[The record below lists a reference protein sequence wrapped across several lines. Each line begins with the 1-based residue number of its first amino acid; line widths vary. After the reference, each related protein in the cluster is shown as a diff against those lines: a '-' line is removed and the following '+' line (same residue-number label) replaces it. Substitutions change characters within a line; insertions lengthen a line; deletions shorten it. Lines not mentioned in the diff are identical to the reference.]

1 MVFTKNEILKISESL
16 RKNNDILSLLIKSKI
31 DELLGT
37 TVNGNFSIRN
47 TDWCV
52 ENGRKNR
59 GRKNKICTNDYIID

>member
-1 MVFTKNEILKISESL
+1 MVFAKNEILKISESL
-16 RKNNDILSLLIKSKI
+16 GMSNDVFSLLIKSKI
-31 DELLGT
+31 DELLST

-59 GRKNKICTNDYIID
+59 GRKNKIYTNDYIID

>member
-16 RKNNDILSLLIKSKI
+16 GMSNDVFSLLIKSKI

>member
-1 MVFTKNEILKISESL
+1 MVFAKNEILKISESL
-16 RKNNDILSLLIKSKI
+16 GMSNDVFSLLIKSKI

-37 TVNGNFSIRN
+37 TANGNFSIRN